1 MSAPSRTAGPNRRA
15 GLELTLAL
23 LIGLGAWTPAGAQP
37 AAAPAGVDVARLDYG
52 LQPRQIGPGAWV
64 IEGAVADFSRA
75 NGCNII
81 NTGWIETPQG
91 LLVLNTGPS
100 RLYGQQQRAAI
111 ERLSQR
117 PVLQVLNLNL
127 HPDYFLGNQAWRD
140 RPIGALGGSIAGMR
154 AEGKAYEDNLF
165 RLCGDWMQ
173 GTEHQPASQVVEP
186 GLWPAGARRIEL
198 LRLEG
203 HTADDLVL
211 IDHDQGV
218 VFAGG
223 LVFADRVPT
232 TPHANLARWLASLD
246 LLEDRL
252 RRLDLKALVPSHGP
266 VRADLSGLAQTRD
279 WLQWLDQ
286 RLLESAQ
293 RGLDLGEVL
302 RLPLPERFAGWAAQ
316 PAEYIRSVTQLY
328 PRYEIEALGDVT
340 AGTPR

>member
-1 MSAPSRTAGPNRRA
+1 MSVRSTLPGAT
-15 GLELTLAL
+15 GLTSLALAL
-23 LIGLGAWTPAGAQP
+23 LLGLGAGTPAGAQP
-37 AAAPAGVDVARLDYG
+37 APAPAGVDVARLDYG
-52 LQPRQIGPGAWV
+52 LKPRQIGPGAGV
-64 IEGAVADFSRA
+64 IEGAVAGVSCA
-75 NGCNII
+75 KGCNII
-81 NTGWIETPQG
+81 
-91 LLVLNTGPS
+91 NTGPS

-127 HPDYFLGNQAWRD
+127 HPDYFLGNQAWQD

-173 GTEHQPASQVVEP
+173 GTEHQPASAVVEP
-186 GLWPAGARRIEL
+186 GFWPAGPRRIEL

-232 TPHANLARWLASLD
+232 TPHANLPRWLASLD
-246 LLEDRL
+246 ALEARL
-252 RRLDLKALVPSHGP
+252 RALDLKALVPSHGP

-302 RLPLPERFAGWAAQ
+302 RLPVPERFAAWAAQ

-328 PRYEIEALGDVT
+328 PRYEVQALDSVT